1 MINYYIIEGNH
12 LEDYCLKGMIVNGRN
27 TNLNE
32 DMIFIMKL
40 IEQFVIKYAYLFA
53 FHTSRTK

>member
-1 MINYYIIEGNH
+1 MINYYIIEGYH
-12 LEDYCLKGMIVNGRN
+12 QEDYCLKWMIVNGRN

-40 IEQFVIKYAYLFA
+40 TEQFVIKYAYLFP
-53 FHTSRTK
+53 FHTSRNK

>member
-1 MINYYIIEGNH
+1 MINYYLIEGKH

-27 TNLNE
+27 ANLDE
-32 DMIFIMKL
+32 DMIFKAKL

-53 FHTSRTK
+53 FHTSCTK

>member
-1 MINYYIIEGNH
+1 MINYYIKEGYH
-12 LEDYCLKGMIVNGRN
+12 LEDHCLKGMTVNGGN
-27 TNLNE
+27 TNLSE
-32 DMIFIMKL
+32 DMIFIMIL

>member
-1 MINYYIIEGNH
+1 
-12 LEDYCLKGMIVNGRN
+12 MIVNGRN

-53 FHTSRTK
+53 FHTSRSK